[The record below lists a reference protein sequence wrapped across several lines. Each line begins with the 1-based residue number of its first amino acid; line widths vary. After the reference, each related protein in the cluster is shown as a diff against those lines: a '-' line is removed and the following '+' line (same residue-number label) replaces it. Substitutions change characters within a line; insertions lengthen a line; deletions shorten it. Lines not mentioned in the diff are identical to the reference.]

1 MTKQFYLYFIPILKI
16 GKTTLKNNL
25 FVSLNKE
32 SWHEV
37 KYKKDMEKTIDIE
50 DYDKVEK
57 LFKPTKD
64 GFLKMSIN
72 IRGLQ
77 QWNNC
82 KTPNIK
88 TIK

>member
-1 MTKQFYLYFIPILKI
+1 MTKQFYLCFIPILKI
-16 GKTTLKNNL
+16 GKTILKNNL
-25 FVSLNKE
+25 FVSLDKE
-32 SWHEV
+32 RWHEV
-37 KYKKDMEKTIDIE
+37 KYEKDMEKTIDIK

-57 LFKPTKD
+57 LFKPTKK

-72 IRGLQ
+72 IMGLK
-77 QWNNC
+77 QWNNW